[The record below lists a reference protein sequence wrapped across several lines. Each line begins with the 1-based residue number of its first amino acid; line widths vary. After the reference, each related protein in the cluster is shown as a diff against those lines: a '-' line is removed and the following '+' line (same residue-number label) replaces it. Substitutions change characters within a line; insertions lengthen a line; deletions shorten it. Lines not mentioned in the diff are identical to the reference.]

1 MKRFPIF
8 SAMGNLGMLAFAAI
22 ISLGT
27 SSVLAQ
33 EKAKLRISIIP
44 IVDVA
49 PLFAAI
55 QEGYF
60 RVEGLEIDTAP
71 VMGGAVGVPG
81 LVAGAYDI
89 VFTNVVST
97 ILAKQQGIP
106 IKIIAPASSVPETGP
121 ANAGII
127 TRKADGLKAGSDFAG
142 KSLAVNTQN
151 NIIWLYARAWI
162 KKTGGDPSKVI
173 FREVPFPQMLDA
185 LRAKQIDAAFAV
197 PPFVHAGLADPLL
210 ELVARPYEEV
220 QPRLAVAQYVV
231 TEEFIVKN
239 PGTVKRFSSG
249 LHKGIE
255 WVAKNLNK
263 PEYYRLLSGYTR
275 MSVELLT
282 RMPPAA
288 ESPPRAVDV
297 QSIAK
302 TIVLMKEHGLL
313 RAEVDPEALVHP
325 TAR

>member
-1 MKRFPIF
+1 MKD
-8 SAMGNLGMLAFAAI
+8 STASCKLGRLLAVAGLLFGLGAS
-22 ISLGT
+22 SL
-27 SSVLAQ
+27 LAQ
-33 EKAKLRISIIP
+33 EKTKLRISIIP

-60 RVEGLEIDTAP
+60 RDEGLEIDTAP

-81 LVAGAYDI
+81 LVAGAYDV

-97 ILAKQQGIP
+97 ILAKQQGIAL
-106 IKIIAPASSVPETGP
+106 KIIAPASSVPEGGPVTG
-121 ANAGII
+121 GII
-127 TRKADGLKAGSDFAG
+127 ARKADRLKAGPDFAG

-162 KKTGGDPSKVI
+162 RKTGGDPSKVI

-185 LRAKQIDAAFAV
+185 LRGRQIDAAFAV

-210 ELVARPYEEV
+210 EVVARPYEEV
-220 QPRLAVAQYVV
+220 QPRLAVAQYVA
-231 TEEFIVKN
+231 TEEFIARN
-239 PGTVKRFSSG
+239 PGSVKRFSSG

-255 WVAKNLNK
+255 WVARYLNK
-263 PEYYRLLSGYTR
+263 PEYFRLLSGYTR
-275 MSVELLT
+275 MSIELLS

-288 ESPPRAVDV
+288 EPPPRTVDV

-302 TIVLMKEHGLL
+302 TVVLMKEHGML
-313 RAEVDPEALVHP
+313 RAEVDHEALVHP
-325 TAR
+325 AAR